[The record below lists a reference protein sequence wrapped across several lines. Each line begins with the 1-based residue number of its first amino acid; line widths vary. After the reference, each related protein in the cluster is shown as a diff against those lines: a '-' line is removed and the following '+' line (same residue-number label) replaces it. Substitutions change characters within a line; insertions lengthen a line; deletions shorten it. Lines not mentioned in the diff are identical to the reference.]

1 MPALLGALAEEHRLN
16 AAGIGQAAMLELLSI
31 GMSTALAGIALR
43 PVRLRLLGALSCL
56 ALAALAFA
64 TLRVSGAAILG
75 VRALAGVPEGILLWI
90 GIGMIARTALPARW
104 SAIFLVA
111 TALSQLSAVTLL
123 AAVVLPRAGA
133 DGGFEM
139 LAACMLLGLAAAMF
153 APHRYASLAES
164 GHAEGAP
171 PPLGWIAL
179 AATFVFMAALGAV
192 GIYLQ
197 PLAAASGLSAG
208 VARAAMAVGLAAQIA
223 GAGVAALLATRWHHL
238 RVFLICTA
246 GFLCVWTVYHMQAP
260 GWAFVVA
267 TGAAGFFYMFVV
279 PFLVPLAI
287 EADPSRRAAILS
299 GGVQLLGSAMGPF
312 LASLLVGQH
321 GVRSALDLA
330 AGLIVL
336 AFAIIAV
343 LHRLAMR
350 LPAEPPVA
358 QVASP

>member
-1 MPALLGALAEEHRLN
+1 MDRHRHDRAHRIAGAL
-16 AAGIGQAAMLELLSI
+16 
-31 GMSTALAGIALR
+31 
-43 PVRLRLLGALSCL
+43 VR
-56 ALAALAFA
+56 
-64 TLRVSGAAILG
+64 
-75 VRALAGVPEGILLWI
+75 
-90 GIGMIARTALPARW
+90 
-104 SAIFLVA
+104 IFLVA

-192 GIYLQ
+192 GIISSLWRPRRPQ
-197 PLAAASGLSAG
+197 RRRRARGHGGRSCGTDRRRRRRGAAGDALASSARLPDLHGRLSLRLDGLSH
-208 VARAAMAVGLAAQIA
+208 A
-223 GAGVAALLATRWHHL
+223 GAGLGL
-238 RVFLICTA
+238 RR
-246 GFLCVWTVYHMQAP
+246 GD
-260 GWAFVVA
+260 
-267 TGAAGFFYMFVV
+267 GAAGFFYMFVV

-343 LHRLAMR
+343 LHRLAMLTAGGTAR
-350 LPAEPPVA
+350 RTSRFAIGGRRSPTAWPSPAR
-358 QVASP
+358 